1 MKLKMR
7 PLHRMTY
14 IALLAALAMMCMLLF
29 GIKLIPGASY
39 LKYDPSGGV
48 ILLCGLLL
56 GPAAGLECTL
66 VKNILYFLVH
76 GGSTASVPE
85 GQSASCAARL
95 AVWRQP
101 LL

>member
-56 GPAAGLECTL
+56 GPAVDGPDAGKAQGAGHLIQPVHPL
-66 VKNILYFLVH
+66 VQGVQQGDLQRGDQNLQ
-76 GGSTASVPE
+76 G
-85 GQSASCAARL
+85 
-95 AVWRQP
+95 
-101 LL
+101 